1 MKRVTLATVSGS
13 RAVAVVLRMGNRKLL
28 LCLVLLVPIK
38 ISWNKKSMNF
48 SHFSKTSGKA
58 HSENSV
64 GKVVPRR
71 NIDIHKAW
79 TRTWHVYLQLF
90 QTFVMI
96 VVERILY
103 HIFPFR
109 LCPIQKQNHEST
121 TISSSLPPVKNTITT
136 TSPTITT
143 TATAQ
148 KGTTSVRNCTV
159 LSNDYWHPDCR
170 FPQEIL
176 LCDEAGRYC
185 PLSI

>member
-1 MKRVTLATVSGS
+1 
-13 RAVAVVLRMGNRKLL
+13 MGNGKLL
-28 LCLVLLVPIK
+28 LCLVLLFPIK
-38 ISWNKKSMNF
+38 ISLNKKWMNSSPF
-48 SHFSKTSGKA
+48 IKSSDKA
-58 HSENSV
+58 RSENIV

-96 VVERILY
+96 VVEKILY

-109 LCPIQKQNHEST
+109 LCPIEKQNPEST
-121 TISSSLPPVKNTITT
+121 TITSSLPPVKNTA
-136 TSPTITT
+136 TSTPPL
-143 TATAQ
+143 TATATQ
-148 KGTTSVRNCTV
+148 KWTTPSVRNCTL

-176 LCDEAGRYC
+176 LCDETGRYC
-185 PLSI
+185 LLSIYEISFCSLYNLFRWDVQ